1 LHDFRPKH
9 SASSTGKIFTI
20 ILFNHFSPLALTPYL
35 LVAEETLVDQTVGGP
50 SPHHD
55 SVPVSP
61 RTQPV
66 SPQPEI
72 SAHQEIIQFLLSQM
86 YKSLPLSLR
95 SFLLPFGKLG
105 MM

>member
-1 LHDFRPKH
+1 VVITD
-9 SASSTGKIFTI
+9 SANASSTGKIFTI
-20 ILFNHFSPLALTPYL
+20 LFFNHFSSLALTPYL
-35 LVAEETLVDQTVGGP
+35 LVAEETLADQTVGGP

-61 RTQPV
+61 RTQPA
-66 SPQPEI
+66 SPQPEV
-72 SAHQEIIQFLLSQM
+72 SASLRNHPVFLSQM
-86 YKSLPLSLR
+86 YKSLPLSLK